1 MHASPSSFPNSS
13 TTDSNSLDEKK
24 AWFQK
29 EQQQPSEV
37 TVPPVSEKE
46 KVCAEMLM
54 FLKQDSSDSEDAK
67 EEPQSPKEPE
77 FTDKKTIKKA
87 TKMKIRHKRCSNACS
102 EHKRK
107 HQRCPPE
114 CAGRK
119 REEQQHQQAAQHQL
133 NQLHQLQQTHFGL
146 QTRHSPTH
154 SNQTTPPSSPIAT
167 EQYLP
172 MPVVVPS
179 PFYRTPTAGNVV
191 PLFYPMYPQQIPLPA
206 APNAIPPAAAPKSS
220 DELGSMISRFMTFPQ
235 DPRAALNSITTPLTQ
250 YL

>member
-1 MHASPSSFPNSS
+1 MHASPSSSPNCSS
-13 TTDSNSLDEKK
+13 SDSNPLDEKK

-29 EQQQPSEV
+29 EQQQPSEP
-37 TVPPVSEKE
+37 TVLPVSEKE
-46 KVCAEMLM
+46 KVCAEMLLS
-54 FLKQDSSDSEDAK
+54 LKQDSDNEDSK
-67 EEPQSPKEPE
+67 KEPQSPKEPE

-114 CAGRK
+114 CLGRK
-119 REEQQHQQAAQHQL
+119 REEQLHQQAAQQQL
-133 NQLHQLQQTHFGL
+133 NHLHQMQQAHFGL
-146 QTRHSPTH
+146 PARQSPTH

-172 MPVVVPS
+172 IPVMVPTS
-179 PFYRTPTAGNVV
+179 FYRTPTAGNV
-191 PLFYPMYPQQIPLPA
+191 LFYPMYPQQVSVPA
-206 APNAIPPAAAPKSS
+206 ATSPIPPAAAPKREPT
-220 DELGSMISRFMTFPQ
+220 ELGSMISRFMTFPQ
-235 DPRAALNSITTPLTQ
+235 DPRSALTSLTTPITQ